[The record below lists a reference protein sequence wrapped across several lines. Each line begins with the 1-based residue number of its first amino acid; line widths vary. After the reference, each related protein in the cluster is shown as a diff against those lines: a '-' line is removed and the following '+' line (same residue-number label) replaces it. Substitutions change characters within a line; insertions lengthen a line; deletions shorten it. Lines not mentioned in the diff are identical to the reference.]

1 MAGLGIHF
9 EGNFQ
14 QVARQSSRM
23 GRTKSMPA
31 FHHNKD
37 SEESHRP
44 SNQSQ
49 RVQFALPETRSSTQ
63 RDQTKYDGPDE
74 HSYIPTGEVHQTW
87 RTTNPGHRQYKDF
100 ESILYASKK
109 LPATPRIQLH
119 PSHQLPED
127 LTSHPTM
134 VQHLSSH
141 QSELS
146 DPESTQSNLVGPG
159 ALYMRRL
166 ESAKARVA
174 QQQEELQS
182 HPLRPA
188 QSMPVVYDGY
198 LGAGMIAA
206 AMRGNQGPPSLE
218 LLRAIAL
225 RANSP
230 NVNTIP
236 YSEAAPFTS
245 PSTGSPAR
253 VPNSPSRLPAFL
265 QNRQNRDGLSPMNV
279 SPRPYTTVPNSPLN
293 PRRSQTLPQ
302 SSISPVFNLQMPPA
316 DRNMMQRT
324 KSAAEAT
331 ETQSRHRP
339 ARSIADLGSLYRRD
353 QCHHHFSQHHRHKSN
368 SDEVFLQDN
377 KVGSFN
383 LDRLNIN
390 PGYNLSSTRSWTVE
404 NLFDCPD
411 LAGVGTNVR
420 YADPQQTNQDPR
432 DSPNRSKTAPQ
443 APQDMVRNT
452 SKQPT
457 SNNRHAPYVS
467 SHSRQQSEPQAMR
480 RSKSE
485 GTGLGS
491 SFSLS
496 RRATLMSVGGDSM
509 KRSRDLS
516 RLLTPSKSS
525 MIDAELVNGRS
536 RRGSRPSTAG
546 SEYPHENERISRKV
560 VQEPETNVASLEGA
574 KPASKK
580 RVELDLL
587 LESSLIVEGGLL
599 QGRIEVKVPDPKQL
613 SGKKMNDGEVWL
625 GEPKVRIVGFEE
637 LSVSDSRHV
646 FYHYPVK
653 IPMKSKPEPKKTQ
666 AAKNMLSILEE
677 PVDEEGFVQ
686 SRAGLHAYP
695 FQIRLPIGQGAKG
708 IWKGK
713 QGTVRYIVIGSIK
726 LKSSS
731 GGGRSIAHFYRHI
744 ELYPYFDPIKTL
756 ACAPRP
762 MKVTTSKGLFM
773 GGQGK
778 VHLTA
783 KTHRSIWVA
792 GQRCHVDVH
801 VGNDGTKKI
810 KSLTLALIRT
820 TTVFR
825 SKDVSSDSD
834 TESSSEQRK
843 TMKHPEFCSTQ
854 TTKKK
859 IAESILTMGKK
870 GHQGIVTAK
879 GLWMGVDEGEEVA
892 FSHFL
897 MIPPEA
903 LTITRGRHLEVSY
916 TIKVSVGGS
925 LSSDVSVDVPIQVID
940 FVSIDPPP
948 GHLVHSQE
956 QDLEKPLQPGT
967 DDPSDQDELQLFLG
981 SSRFPEEYAQSS
993 DTEIVHCIQ
1002 SRLDPSPASS
1012 NTENIGL
1019 TINEF
1024 PAPPISRMTPE
1035 KQRLPRRPLPN
1046 PSPSD
1051 QNRPPSRGRFV
1062 SNKYETVDPR
1072 RDPRT
1077 FYENITLIPRE
1088 NPPKSHAMVYITSNS
1103 SNESSS
1109 SGSSI
1114 QPCLRENKVR
1124 RI

>member
-1 MAGLGIHF
+1 MAGLGIRF
-9 EGNFQ
+9 EGDFQ
-14 QVARQSSRM
+14 QMSRQSSRM

-37 SEESHRP
+37 LGQSKHP
-44 SNQSQ
+44 TNQSQ
-49 RVQFALPETRSSTQ
+49 CVQFALPETRPSTK
-63 RDQTKYDGPDE
+63 RDQARYDEPTE
-74 HSYIPTGEVHQTW
+74 HSYIPTGDQTW
-87 RTTNPGHRQYKDF
+87 TATNPGHHDQYKDL

-119 PSHQLPED
+119 PSHQVSED
-127 LTSHPTM
+127 KISHPPM
-134 VQHLSSH
+134 VEHLSLH
-141 QSELS
+141 QSSKPS
-146 DPESTQSNLVGPG
+146 DPNSNQSNLVGPG
-159 ALYMRRL
+159 TLYMRRL

-174 QQQEELQS
+174 QKQEELHS
-182 HPLRPA
+182 HPLRPV

-198 LGAGMIAA
+198 LGAGMMAA

-225 RANSP
+225 RGNSP
-230 NVNTIP
+230 SLNTIP

-253 VPNSPSRLPAFL
+253 TPNSPSRLPAFL
-265 QNRQNRDGLSPMNV
+265 QNRQNRDGLSPINA

-302 SSISPVFNLQMPPA
+302 SSISPVFNLQMPPI
-316 DRNMMQRT
+316 DCNMMQRT
-324 KSAAEAT
+324 RSAAEAT

-339 ARSIADLGSLYRRD
+339 ARSIADLGSLYNRD
-353 QCHHHFSQHHRHKSN
+353 QCHHHVSQHHRHKSN
-368 SDEVFLQDN
+368 SDEVFLQEN
-377 KVGSFN
+377 GVRSGN
-383 LDRLNIN
+383 LEKLNYN
-390 PGYNLSSTRSWTVE
+390 QGNNLSSTRSWTVE

-411 LAGVGTNVR
+411 LASVGTNR
-420 YADPQQTNQDPR
+420 CHAEPSQPNQAIR
-432 DSPNRSKTAPQ
+432 DSPRRSKTAPQ
-443 APQDMVRNT
+443 ASQDMVQNR
-452 SKQPT
+452 SKQST
-457 SNNRHAPYVS
+457 SNNAHVPYGPG
-467 SHSRQQSEPQAMR
+467 HSRQQAEPQAMR

-485 GTGLGS
+485 GTGLNS

-525 MIDAELVNGRS
+525 MHDAELASEGRRS

-546 SEYPHENERISRKV
+546 SEYPHENDRTPRKIV
-560 VQEPETNVASLEGA
+560 KEPETNVASLEGA

-587 LESSLIVEGGLL
+587 LESSLIVEGGFL
-599 QGRIEVKVPDPKQL
+599 QGRIEVKVPDHKQL
-613 SGKKMNDGEVWL
+613 SCKKINDGEVWL

-637 LSVSDSRHV
+637 LSVNDSRHV

-653 IPMKSKPEPKKTQ
+653 IPMTTKSATKKTQ
-666 AAKNMLSILEE
+666 AARNMLSILEE

-713 QGTVRYIVIGSIK
+713 QGTVRYIVIGS
-726 LKSSS
+726 

-744 ELYPYFDPIKTL
+744 DLYPYFDPIKTL
-756 ACAPRP
+756 ACAPKP
-762 MKVTTSKGLFM
+762 LKVTTSKGLFM

-783 KTHRSIWVA
+783 KVHRSVWVA

-825 SKDVSSDSD
+825 SKEPLSDSD

-843 TMKHPEFCSTQ
+843 APKHPEFCSTQ

-859 IAESILTMGKK
+859 IAESTLTMGKK

-897 MIPPEA
+897 MIPLEA

-956 QDLEKPLQPGT
+956 QDSAKHLQPGT
-967 DDPSDQDELQLFLG
+967 NDASDQDELQLFLG
-981 SSRFPEEYAQSS
+981 SSRFPDEYAQSS
-993 DTEIVHCIQ
+993 DTEIVNCI
-1002 SRLDPSPASS
+1002 PSKADTSSASL

-1019 TINEF
+1019 TISEF
-1024 PAPPISRMTPE
+1024 PAPPISLMTPE

-1046 PSPSD
+1046 PSASN
-1051 QNRPPSRGRFV
+1051 QNIPPSRGRFV
-1062 SNKYETVDPR
+1062 SQKYETVDPR

-1077 FYENITLIPRE
+1077 FYENSTVIPRE
-1088 NPPKSHAMVYITSNS
+1088 HPPKSHAMVYMTSNS
-1103 SNESSS
+1103 SNDSSS
-1109 SGSSI
+1109 SGVSV
-1114 QPCLRENKVR
+1114 QPFLMENKVR